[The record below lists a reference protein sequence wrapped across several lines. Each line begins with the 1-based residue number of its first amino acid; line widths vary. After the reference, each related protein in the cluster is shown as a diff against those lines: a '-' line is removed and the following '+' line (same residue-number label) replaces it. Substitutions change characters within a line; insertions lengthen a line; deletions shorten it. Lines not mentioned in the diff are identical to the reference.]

1 MQSGAPLAPSTAGSA
16 SIVPSVA
23 MPATSVPTDGQQPA
37 VTSPALPGQPS
48 APTQQQ
54 PASQQQQQSPAA
66 GTPTGLPNAATSPS
80 VTAPGQ
86 RRPHLYVGNL
96 SPSVAEHMLI
106 DIFSTAGP
114 VASVKIIPERNQ
126 NQHHGYQGAPN
137 SSPTRYAFVEFR
149 ELLSAEKALHT
160 LNGRKLFDL
169 EIRVNWAHQATTTP
183 GPGSNGAAG
192 PGAVGG
198 PNSNMPGSAGSKA
211 DEAHVF
217 VGDLAPE
224 INDEA
229 LRKAFSAFG
238 SLSEARVMWDM
249 VSGKSRGY
257 GFLTFRTKGDA
268 EQAIATM
275 NGEWLGSRA
284 IRVNWANQ
292 KNDPAAGGHGGM
304 GGPGGMGGGHAGGR
318 GGPQHHMH
326 GGAGGPHGF
335 NAGMGGPHMM
345 GMGMPGAPYGMGGP
359 GAASMPPGMPLTYEQ
374 TLAASHLHNTTI
386 YVGNLLPFTTQND
399 LVPYFQNYGYITEVR
414 MQADRGFAFVRL
426 DSHENAAM
434 AISQLN
440 GTPIHNRPIKCGWG
454 KDRHEGG
461 RSGGGGGG
469 AGGAGGAGGYGA
481 GQGAGMG
488 PGGYGNMMYGM
499 QAQYPYSN
507 AFGYPGAQG
516 AGGMG
521 MPGAQGSM
529 GMGMGAGGMN
539 MPGATGL
546 APPGSATSAS
556 GAGGQDGG
564 LGMPIPQQQQG
575 QGQQNG
581 VGSNGILGTSPVG
594 NGAGGVP
601 GSVGSTGTGGLDAA
615 MQQQMAAA
623 FGGAGQGG
631 YGGLNGNGQGGQ
643 EYYNSYAQYQALGAG
658 GYGGFGASGQ
668 TGNGAGAQGR

>member
-1 MQSGAPLAPSTAGSA
+1 MQAGAPLTPATNGSA
-16 SIVPSVA
+16 AIAASS
-23 MPATSVPTDGQQPA
+23 TNGQQPA
-37 VTSPALPGQPS
+37 ATSPVIEQLAGGQQP
-48 APTQQQ
+48 
-54 PASQQQQQSPAA
+54 PASQPPAA
-66 GTPTGLPNAATSPS
+66 GTPPGGPNATAVSATTP
-80 VTAPGQ
+80 TQ

-126 NQHHGYQGAPN
+126 QQQP

-149 ELLSAEKALHT
+149 DISSAEQALQT
-160 LNGRKLFDL
+160 LNGRKLFDH
-169 EIRVNWAHQATTTP
+169 EIRVNWAHQATNNGGPAGNNGTAP
-183 GPGSNGAAG
+183 GPHPSI
-192 PGAVGG
+192 
-198 PNSNMPGSAGSKA
+198 PGSGPKA

-292 KNDPAAGGHGGM
+292 KNDPAQGGYGGMGSGAMGGHGG
-304 GGPGGMGGGHAGGR
+304 AR
-318 GGPQHHMH
+318 GGPHHHMH
-326 GGAGGPHGF
+326 GGGGPHGY

-359 GAASMPPGMPLTYEQ
+359 GGGASMPPGMPLTYEQ

-461 RSGGGGGG
+461 RAGAGGVGGAAGGAG
-469 AGGAGGAGGYGA
+469 AGGAYGGA
-481 GQGAGMG
+481 QGAGMG
-488 PGGYGNMMYGM
+488 PQGYGNMMYGM

-507 AFGYPGAQG
+507 AFGGYPGAQG
-516 AGGMG
+516 I
-521 MPGAQGSM
+521 PGAQGNM
-529 GMGMGAGGMN
+529 GMGMSGAGGMS
-539 MPGATGL
+539 MPGAAAGL
-546 APPGSATSAS
+546 APPGSATSVAGS
-556 GAGGQDGG
+556 GGGQDGSSM
-564 LGMPIPQQQQG
+564 GMPIPVPQQQQ
-575 QGQQNG
+575 QQNG
-581 VGSNGILGTSPVG
+581 GSNGILGTSPVTTQNVG
-594 NGAGGVP
+594 NGGGVP
-601 GSVGSTGTGGLDAA
+601 GSVGSASAGGLDAA

-631 YGGLNGNGQGGQ
+631 YGGLNGSAQGGQ
-643 EYYNSYAQYQALGAG
+643 EYYNSYAAQYQALGAG
-658 GYGGFGASGQ
+658 GYGGFGVSGQ
-668 TGNGAGAQGR
+668 TGNGTGAQGR